1 MSQCLLLIYTNAD
14 TSLAEQIGQD
24 LRANTYRVT
33 PYHDAQPWE
42 ELFEAVKT
50 ADAVVICVS
59 EQALVSEN
67 WRAAVYLARC
77 HQRKMVPIKN
87 GRIHDLTTYEE
98 TRWLA
103 DVHLLDCGPE
113 YTRMFDMLL
122 RSLEDDRHLYN
133 ADVRY
138 AHIIYAPEDL
148 IYVQHMAR
156 GLKNLGIHLWVDFLS
171 LRGGENWRAERG
183 KSIMNA
189 SHIIVCLSEDAA
201 RNDWVRRDLLLAS
214 SVGKRFLPVVTE
226 RCAQKDDCL
235 ETLYELLKTHPATR
249 ILNKAGWIFSDQFTL
264 STLLETLNP
273 EVIAPKVIEIGLS
286 PGQQIDS
293 YEVLELVG
301 RGGMGEVYKGR
312 HTSLNRTVAI
322 KVMPSD
328 LTNEATYRA
337 RFEREAQTIAALHHP
352 NIVSLF
358 DYGNENNIYFMVMEF
373 IEGQD
378 LNTYLNRMGR
388 LHLEE
393 ARRIIRDIAE
403 ALDYAHGRGIVHRDI
418 KPPNI
423 MLENAARSTQG
434 HRRRAI
440 LTDFGITKIMENQ
453 TRLTNTEM
461 LGTIDFMAPEQ
472 IMSSSDI
479 DARADIYAFGVVA
492 FQMLTGTLPFPNTG
506 SISQVL
512 LGHVQQMP
520 PDPRTIAPDL
530 PEQVALAVLR
540 ALAKQ
545 PEDRF
550 ESAGDFAAML
560 GA

>member
-1 MSQCLLLIYTNAD
+1 MSQCLLLIYANAD
-14 TSLAEQIGQD
+14 ASLAQQIGQD

-33 PYHDAQPWE
+33 TYHDDQPWE
-42 ELFEAVKT
+42 ELFEVVKT
-50 ADAVVICVS
+50 ADAAVICLS
-59 EQALVSEN
+59 EQALSSEN
-67 WRAAVYLARC
+67 YRAAVYLT
-77 HQRKMVPIKN
+77 HTYQIKIIPMKTGN
-87 GRIHDLTTYEE
+87 VGVSAHEE

-103 DVHLLDCGPE
+103 DVHLLDCTPD

-122 RSLEDDRHLYN
+122 RSLDDDRHLYD

-138 AHIIYAPEDL
+138 AHIIYAPEDAV
-148 IYVQHMAR
+148 YVQHMAR

-171 LRGGENWRAERG
+171 LRGGENWRTERA

-201 RNDWVRRDLLLAS
+201 RNDWVRRDLLLATS
-214 SVGKRFLPVVTE
+214 LGKRFLPVVAE

-235 ETLYELLKTHPATR
+235 EILFELLNAHPATR

-273 EVIAPKVIEIGLS
+273 EVVAPKPPEIGLS
-286 PGQQIDS
+286 PGQFIDS
-293 YEVLELVG
+293 YEVLELIG

-328 LTNEATYRA
+328 LANEEAYRA
-337 RFEREAQTIAALHHP
+337 RFEREAQTVAALHHP

-358 DYGNENNIYFMVMEF
+358 DYGNENSIYFMVMEF

-423 MLENAARSTQG
+423 MLENVARGTQG

-545 PEDRF
+545 PDDRF
-550 ESAGDFAAML
+550 DSAGEFAAML